1 MDVIEEKDKLHE
13 LIEDWLHHSDHV
25 ALVPTMGSLHAG
37 HLSLVELARE
47 HAERVIVSI
56 FVNPTQ
62 FDREADYDAYPRSL
76 EKDCLRLRKLNVDA
90 VFAPQLDGIYPFGLE
105 DAARVVVPSLKD
117 DFCGARHPGYFD
129 GVTGV
134 VARLFA
140 LVQPD
145 VAIFGQKDFQE
156 QLIVR
161 RMAEDLNFPTR
172 IITAPTVRED
182 DGLAMSS
189 RNQYLSDDDRATAA
203 KLYATLSDIAGELQ
217 HGQRDYSAL
226 EQQARTQ
233 LEDAGFDVDYV
244 AVRRAEDMQVPDRDC
259 DEIVVLAAATIGG
272 TRLLDNVVVTI

>member
-1 MDVIEEKDKLHE
+1 M
-13 LIEDWLHHSDHV
+13 
-25 ALVPTMGSLHAG
+25 
-37 HLSLVELARE
+37 
-47 HAERVIVSI
+47 
-56 FVNPTQ
+56 
-62 FDREADYDAYPRSL
+62 
-76 EKDCLRLRKLNVDA
+76 
-90 VFAPQLDGIYPFGLE
+90 
-105 DAARVVVPSLKD
+105 VVPSLKN

-156 QLIVR
+156 QLIIR

-189 RNQYLSDDDRATAA
+189 RNQFLTEEQRTQATE
-203 KLYATLSDIAGELQ
+203 LYETLSDIATELQ
-217 HGQRDYSAL
+217 DGQRDYAEL
-226 EQQARTQ
+226 ETGGEVRLT
-233 LEDAGFDVDYV
+233 DAGFDVDYV
-244 AVRRAEDMQVPDRDC
+244 AIRRAENMQAPDRDC
-259 DEIVVLAAATIGG
+259 DEIVVLAAATLGN